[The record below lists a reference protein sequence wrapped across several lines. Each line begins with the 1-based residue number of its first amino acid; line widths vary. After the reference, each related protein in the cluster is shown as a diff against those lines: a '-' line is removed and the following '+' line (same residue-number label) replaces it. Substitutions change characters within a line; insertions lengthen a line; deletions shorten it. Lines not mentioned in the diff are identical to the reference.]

1 MQQSEILQ
9 ILKSNCKAVSQLTDE
24 ILENVISNSSLE
36 TFESGEIILEIGDVA
51 NTVLLLLTGAAKGSY
66 VSNKGKEKIVDTISA
81 GAFIGEEA
89 LISNSAALASI
100 IATEVCTALKI
111 PSEIFLKT
119 IASDKTALKVITDA
133 NAEDI
138 TTYGVDLD
146 DKIVDTTKDDPFG
159 FKLQAA
165 TPQKIL
171 VINCGSSSLKYTFF
185 DTEDE
190 TNIAEGQVDR
200 IGTGNH
206 MGLSYEKGDFELE
219 KDIEPGDHKA
229 AFDAMLAELIST
241 DHGIISDPSEI
252 TAVGHRVVHGGDT
265 FSESTLITDN
275 VIKSIE
281 EVSSLAPLHNPVNLV
296 GVKESIRVFPAANQ
310 VAVFD
315 TAFHQTIEP
324 HAFLYGLP
332 YEYYTE
338 KKIRRYGFHGTSHY
352 YVSLKA
358 AEYFNRPYNNL
369 KTIVC
374 HIGNGG
380 SLCAVKNGKSI
391 DTTMGLTPAEG
402 IIMGTRAGSIDPA
415 ALLHLMDNEGM
426 SSSDINQLI
435 NKKSGLLGLS
445 GISNDMRDIEAEVNK
460 GNNRAVITHKTFCYS
475 VKKYIGSYNAVLGG
489 ADALVFTGG
498 IGLYSS
504 FTRVEICKGLEAL
517 GMKIDPAKSAAL
529 NGSKKVVDIATED
542 SPIKI
547 LIIPTNEE
555 LMIARET
562 LSVLK

>member
-1 MQQSEILQ
+1 MQTKEIIE
-9 ILKSNCKAVSQLTDE
+9 ILKSHCQAISKLSEQELDE
-24 ILENVISNSSLE
+24 IINTSALE
-36 TFESGEIILEIGDVA
+36 TFESGEIILEYREKA
-51 NTVLLLLTGAAKGSY
+51 NTVLLLIKGKAKASY
-66 VSNKGKEKIVDTISA
+66 VTNIGKEKIVDTITPGS
-81 GAFIGEEA
+81 FIGAESI
-89 LISNSAALASI
+89 ISDSTALASF
-100 IATEVCTALKI
+100 IATEVCTAIRI
-111 PSEIFLKT
+111 PSETFIKK
-119 IASDKTALKVITDA
+119 IAANSDALTSLTASFEKKI
-133 NAEDI
+133 NS
-138 TTYGVDLD
+138 YGIDVEN
-146 DKIVDTTKDDPFG
+146 KIVDNSKVDPFG
-159 FKLQAA
+159 FEL
-165 TPQKIL
+165 TSSEPQKIL

-185 DTEDE
+185 DTEDKN
-190 TNIAEGQVDR
+190 NIAEGQVDR
-200 IGTGNH
+200 IGTGNK
-206 MGLSYEKGDFELE
+206 MGLSYEKGDFEIE
-219 KDIEPGDHKA
+219 KDLEPGDHKA
-229 AFDAMLAELIST
+229 AFDAMLAELSSKE
-241 DHGIISDPSEI
+241 HGIISSPEEI

-265 FSESTLITDN
+265 FSESTLITDE

-296 GVKESIRVFPAANQ
+296 GVKESMRVFPGASQ

-324 HAFLYGLP
+324 QAFLYGLP
-332 YEYYTE
+332 YEYYTD

-358 AEYFNRPYNNL
+358 AEYFNKPYNEV
-369 KTIVC
+369 KTVVC

-380 SLCAVKNGKSI
+380 SLCAVKNGKSV

-426 SSSDINQLI
+426 SSKEINKLI
-435 NKKSGLLGLS
+435 NKESGLLGLS
-445 GISNDMRDIEAEVNK
+445 GISNDMRDIEAEVKK
-460 GNNRAVITHKTFCYS
+460 GNNRALITHKTFCYS

-504 FTRVEICKGLEAL
+504 FTRIGICKGLEAM
-517 GMKIDPAKSAAL
+517 GMKIDPAKSDAL
-529 NGSKKVVDIATED
+529 NGSKKVVDISTED